1 MPFPLAVLATHN
13 DLVSAPYS
21 ENAEGTM
28 LNILEPNKEL
38 SLTPPV
44 DGVLR
49 VAAACGQTASYN
61 WFDVALNDQKKSLQ
75 PFSLKVGN
83 GKTH

>member
-1 MPFPLAVLATHN
+1 
-13 DLVSAPYS
+13 
-21 ENAEGTM
+21 M
-28 LNILEPNKEL
+28 LNMLDPNKEL

-44 DGVLR
+44 DTVGVLR
-49 VAAACGQTASYN
+49 VAAACSQTTSYD